1 MVKALIL
8 DNDAAVRKLLQ
19 LALEQGGIQTF
30 TARTLGEMETQMRE
44 DPADVFLVDLHL
56 GGGTSGVSVVKS
68 LDEKKLLRPFLIVT
82 GTPDHPSLKEV
93 QGFHAFRGIVAKPF
107 SIVDLVEQVKNIQ

>member
-1 MVKALIL
+1 MVKVLIL

-19 LALEQGGIQTF
+19 LAFEQGGIQAF
-30 TARTLGEMETQMRE
+30 TARTLREMEMQMEE
-44 DPADVFLVDLHL
+44 DPVDVFLVDLHL

-68 LDEKKLLRPFLIVT
+68 LNRKNLLRPFLMVT

-93 QGFHAFRGIVAKPF
+93 HGFRAFRGIVAKPF
-107 SIVDLVEQVKNIQ
+107 SVMDLVQQVKNIQ